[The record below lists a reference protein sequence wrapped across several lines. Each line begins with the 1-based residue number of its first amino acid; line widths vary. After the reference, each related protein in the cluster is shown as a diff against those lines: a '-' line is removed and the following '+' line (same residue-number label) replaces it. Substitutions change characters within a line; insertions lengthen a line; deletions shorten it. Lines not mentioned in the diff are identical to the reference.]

1 MSFDELIQEVSG
13 FSDFV
18 SHSKQND
25 ADLIQIRDGFNARIN
40 KACELPDKIRKDN
53 ALASGASDVQNNI
66 RNLID
71 VSTKAW
77 VDSQPM
83 RKLSEEFN
91 DKIVFLVFGKVNA
104 GKSTFCNF
112 IASLFPED
120 QRKFFRVQDGV
131 VVESESGFKEGVTE
145 TTAAIQG
152 VELGGNLIL
161 LDSPGLHSVTEENGQ
176 LTKRFTDAADAV
188 LWLTPSTSP
197 GQVAELDELS
207 HELKNGKPLLP
218 VITASD
224 IREEDEIDGELVDC
238 YVNKPAHIRE
248 DQQHDVRSRS
258 EQKLHVMGAT
268 AALENPLS
276 ISVFMYRKQDSSAQG
291 IIDSGLAALTQAMAL
306 LIQRAAEYKKSKVR
320 QQTLNYLNDHV
331 LHVVDNKLLPVVK
344 NYSDVIA
351 NSRIQADRAV
361 NDTIATI
368 KHDLGILVPK
378 WAEEHKESK
387 NSEEVARLVNNEF
400 HQIISREV
408 TKVVVDFSD
417 GVKTIHQAFP
427 ADALAEFTDISIEY
441 DEVSG
446 KGLAAAASV
455 GAGAAGM
462 YGGAALG
469 TLIAPGIGTAIGGFV
484 GSIIGGWLGSSGGE
498 YLINTRRVSAVV
510 GVDSAAFV
518 KNVLDQVAVKAEK
531 LVPDVFSQWFE
542 AIDAMQA
549 SVDKIEADIQTFSLS
564 IKQIRVKE

>member
-1 MSFDELIQEVSG
+1 MSFDILLKEVSG

-18 SHSKQND
+18 SRSKQSD
-25 ADLIQIRDGFNARIN
+25 ADLIQIRDDFNVKVN
-40 KACELPDKIRKDN
+40 SACQIPENIRKDN
-53 ALASGASDVQNNI
+53 ILARGASDVQKNI
-66 RNLID
+66 SNLIEA
-71 VSTKAW
+71 STQAW

-83 RKLSEEFN
+83 RKLSEDFD

-120 QRKFFRVQDGV
+120 QRRFFRVQDGEV
-131 VVESESGFKEGVTE
+131 VDSESGFKEGVTE

-224 IREEDEIDGELVDC
+224 IREEDEVDGELVDC
-238 YVNKPAHIRE
+238 YVNKPTHIRE
-248 DQQHDVRSRS
+248 DQQRDVLNRSK
-258 EQKLHVMGAT
+258 QKLNMMGAT
-268 AALENPLS
+268 AALENPIS

-291 IIDSGLAALTQAMAL
+291 IIDSGLATLTREMAV

-331 LHVVDNKLLPVVK
+331 LQVVDTGLLPVVQD
-344 NYSDVIA
+344 YSEVI
-351 NSRIQADRAV
+351 SDCRIQADRAV
-361 NDTIATI
+361 NDTIAMI
-368 KHDLGILVPK
+368 KHSLGILVPK
-378 WAEEHKESK
+378 WAEEYKDSK
-387 NSEEVARLVNNEF
+387 NAEEVARLVNNEF
-400 HQIISREV
+400 HQIITREL
-408 TKVVVDFSD
+408 TKIVSDFSD

-427 ADALAEFTDISIEY
+427 ADGLADFQDISIEY
-441 DEVSG
+441 DEVTG
-446 KGLAAAASV
+446 KAWAASAGV
-455 GAGAAGM
+455 AGGAAGAAIGSLIFPGVGTVV
-462 YGGAALG
+462 GGILG
-469 TLIAPGIGTAIGGFV
+469 GL
-484 GSIIGGWLGSSGGE
+484 LGSAAGG
-498 YLINTRRVSAVV
+498 YLIETKRVSTVV

-518 KNVLDQVAVKAEK
+518 KDVLDQVAVKAEK

-549 SVDKIEADIQTFSLS
+549 SVDMIRDEIRSLEES
-564 IKQIRVKE
+564 IKNIKVKD

>member
-1 MSFDELIQEVSG
+1 MSFDILLKEVSG

-18 SHSKQND
+18 SRSKQSD
-25 ADLIQIRDGFNARIN
+25 ADLIQIRDDFNVKVN
-40 KACELPDKIRKDN
+40 SACQLPENIHKDN
-53 ALASGASDVQNNI
+53 VLARGASDVQKNI
-66 RNLID
+66 SNLIEA
-71 VSTKAW
+71 STQAW

-83 RKLSEEFN
+83 RKLSEDFD

-120 QRKFFRVQDGV
+120 QRRFFRVQHGEV
-131 VVESESGFKEGVTE
+131 VDSESGFKEGVTE

-224 IREEDEIDGELVDC
+224 IREEDEVDGKLVDC
-238 YVNKPAHIRE
+238 YVNKPTHIRE
-248 DQQHDVRSRS
+248 DQQHDVLNRSK
-258 EQKLHVMGAT
+258 QKLDVMGAT
-268 AALENPLS
+268 AALENPIS
-276 ISVFMYRKQDSSAQG
+276 ISVFMYRKQDSSPQG
-291 IIDSGLAALTQAMAL
+291 IIDSGLATLTREMAV

-331 LHVVDNKLLPVVK
+331 LQVVDTGLLPVV
-344 NYSDVIA
+344 NDYSEVI
-351 NSRIQADRAV
+351 SDCRIQADRAV
-361 NDTIATI
+361 NDTIAMI
-368 KHDLGILVPK
+368 NHSLGILVPK
-378 WAEEHKESK
+378 WAEEYKDSK
-387 NSEEVARLVNNEF
+387 NAEEVARLVNNEF
-400 HQIISREV
+400 HHIITREL
-408 TKVVVDFSD
+408 TKVVCNFSD
-417 GVKTIHQAFP
+417 SVKTIHQAFS
-427 ADALAEFTDISIEY
+427 ADGLADFQDISIEY
-441 DEVSG
+441 DEVTG
-446 KGLAAAASV
+446 KAWAAGAGVA
-455 GAGAAGM
+455 GGAAGAA
-462 YGGAALG
+462 
-469 TLIAPGIGTAIGGFV
+469 IGTAILPGVGTIVGGF
-484 GSIIGGWLGSSGGE
+484 IGGLLGSAAGE
-498 YLINTRRVSAVV
+498 YLIETKRVSSVV

-518 KNVLDQVAVKAEK
+518 KGVLDQVAIKAEK

-549 SVDKIEADIQTFSLS
+549 SVDKIKAEIQGLEES
-564 IKQIRVKE
+564 IKNIKVKE